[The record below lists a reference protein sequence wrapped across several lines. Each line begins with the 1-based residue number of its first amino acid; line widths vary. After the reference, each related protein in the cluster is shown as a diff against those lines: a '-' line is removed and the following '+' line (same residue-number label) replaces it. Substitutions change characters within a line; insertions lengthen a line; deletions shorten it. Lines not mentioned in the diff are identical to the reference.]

1 MRNLARK
8 IIETICLN
16 PVVYFLLCGL
26 LLLSCSC
33 VNNITNLKEEIIMD
47 SVSNNEELK
56 RVVRWWNSV
65 VSNKVSIES
74 LSDIDS
80 LDYSERLDI
89 QNNTDIEVIE
99 KYGSPDSVDSDTLSY
114 GFSYG
119 PAPFP
124 IFFKMHKERFAIV
137 KRYAWWNIDSIG
149 NDRFVWF
156 VYRNDGFYYTLFS
169 TEFDFSKV
177 ME

>member
-1 MRNLARK
+1 MRNFARK

-33 VNNITNLKEEIIMD
+33 VNNITNLKWEIIMD

-89 QNNTDIEVIE
+89 QII
-99 KYGSPDSVDSDTLSY
+99 L
-114 GFSYG
+114 
-119 PAPFP
+119 
-124 IFFKMHKERFAIV
+124 ILR
-137 KRYAWWNIDSIG
+137 
-149 NDRFVWF
+149 
-156 VYRNDGFYYTLFS
+156 
-169 TEFDFSKV
+169 
-177 ME
+177 